1 MVIKPYVGNYFLL
14 AKTLRRLC
22 MLKLLAQYKSNEEG
36 VTAIEYGLIAAGVA
50 VAVAAAAALVGTD
63 ISELFGRIGTELDSA
78 TF

>member
-1 MVIKPYVGNYFLL
+1 
-14 AKTLRRLC
+14 